1 MNLSRDN
8 PPFQR
13 DKLKTQVL
21 LLLLLLLLILPF
33 KAYPQ
38 TIAEK
43 KASLQE
49 SGGELSS
56 DAEKF
61 LTQVNLEL
69 AEARLEE
76 QKLMVQA
83 KRLFGENAPEDSYIP
98 LIVKMKELRSQIS
111 QLQESWREMITSQGK
126 QEDYALWYQPETT
139 LEQLIIDYGSQDYVY
154 LMKPEIGSMKISV
167 DSNLPIP
174 RASWNEML
182 ELILMENGV
191 GIRQL
196 NPFLRELFLLRND
209 RSSIKIIT
217 NRREDLE
224 LFSPESRVAFVLSPE
239 PSDVRRIW
247 FFLDNF
253 ANPDSTT
260 VQLVGRDILLIAR
273 VSDIQDLLKLYEFV
287 SENKGDKEY
296 RAVVLS
302 KVKAEDMAKVLGSVF
317 NQPAQ
322 EPNRMF
328 RPQEN
333 GKQRDLGREAKNGPE
348 ANGLQ
353 VLLLGSQTGAL
364 FLIGTREEVRKA
376 EELIREIEGQI
387 GGARD
392 KVVYWYQVKHSDA
405 IETAEVLS
413 KVYDLMVSTGAGY
426 ENMER
431 RGMQAGF
438 GMPQEGGGSAS
449 ASNAATGPIEQR
461 TTIESPAPSI
471 IPQIFPPDIYSRDP
485 FFQYP
490 RDPYFQQPIPPISP
504 AFVFPATS
512 ANAPRPIDQG
522 NFIVDIKTSSIIMVV
537 ETDLLPKLKSLL
549 RKIDVP
555 KKMVQIEVLLFEKKI
570 AKQNTY
576 GLNLLKFGSAASN
589 ITGASALFNIAD
601 SNGIATGIFD
611 FLWSHKATCNTPA
624 FDLNYRFLISQDD
637 VTINASPSV
646 LTVNQTPAFIS
657 IQEEISVNTGI
668 VELPT
673 VGGITLK
680 DAFQRAQ
687 YGITLKITPSI
698 HSSDDQ
704 ERNETITLDSDITFD
719 TFDTVNIPVNG
730 TPNVTR
736 RNIKNLARVADGET
750 VIIGG
755 LRRKTQEDTIDS
767 IPFLG
772 EIPGIG
778 KLFSDTT
785 MLDGSTEM
793 FIFITPKIITDPACD
808 LEWIRREEMLRR
820 PGDLPEFM
828 YALIEAEECEKNRLF
843 ETWMTT
849 LFGRETREFYTPG
862 WMNPDTCGGDAGYGG
877 GEYDGRTC
885 EYGYGGSDGG

>member
-1 MNLSRDN
+1 MYI
-8 PPFQR
+8 
-13 DKLKTQVL
+13 
-21 LLLLLLLLILPF
+21 LLLILLIIPF
-33 KAYPQ
+33 QGYPQ

-49 SGGELSS
+49 SGGDLSS

-61 LTQVNLEL
+61 LSQVNLEL
-69 AEARLEE
+69 TEARLEE
-76 QKLMVQA
+76 QKLSEA
-83 KRLFGENAPEDSYIP
+83 ARRLFEQNAPEESYMP
-98 LIVKMKELRSQIS
+98 LVMKMKEIRAQIS
-111 QLQESWREMITSQGK
+111 LLQESWREMIASQGK

-154 LMKPEIGSMKISV
+154 LMKPEIGGMKISV

-217 NRREDLE
+217 NQVEDLE
-224 LFSPESRVAFVLSPE
+224 LFSPETRVAFVLSPE
-239 PSDVRRIW
+239 PSEVRRVW

-287 SENKGDKEY
+287 SENKGDQEY
-296 RAVVLS
+296 KAVVLS
-302 KVKAEDMAKVLGSVF
+302 KVKAEDMAKVLQSVF
-317 NQPAQ
+317 NQPS
-322 EPNRMF
+322 NDSSKMF

-333 GKQRDLGREAKNGPE
+333 GKFKDFGRESKNGPD

-353 VLLLGSQTGAL
+353 VLLLGGQTGAL
-364 FLIGTREEVRKA
+364 FLIGTKEEVRKA
-376 EELIREIEGQI
+376 EELIREIESQI

-392 KVVYWYQVKHSDA
+392 KVVYWYHVKHSDA

-426 ENMER
+426 ENGTR
-431 RGMQAGF
+431 YG
-438 GMPQEGGGSAS
+438 QEMFSGGGPPEGPGANSA
-449 ASNAATGPIEQR
+449 ANSNVGPVEQQ
-461 TTIESPAPSI
+461 TTVEQPVDPLL
-471 IPQIFPPDIYSRDP
+471 PRLFPPDIYSRTP
-485 FFQYP
+485 YIQFP
-490 RDPYFQQPIPPISP
+490 RDPYFQQPIPPIAP
-504 AFVFPATS
+504 NFVFPATS
-512 ANAPRPIDQG
+512 EVIPRPIDQG
-522 NFIVDIKTSSIIMVV
+522 NFIVDVKTSSIIMVV
-537 ETDLLPKLKSLL
+537 ETDLLPKLRGLL

-570 AKQNTY
+570 AKQNSY
-576 GLNLLKFGSAASN
+576 GLNLLRFGSAAN
-589 ITGASALFNIAD
+589 NVTEASMLFNVVD
-601 SNGIATGIFD
+601 QNGSPTGIFD
-611 FLWSHKATCNTPA
+611 FLWSHKSTCGFPA
-624 FDLNYRFLISQDD
+624 FDLTYRFLLSQDD
-637 VTINASPSV
+637 ITINASPSV

-698 HSSDDQ
+698 HSADDL
-704 ERNETITLDSDITFD
+704 ERNETISLDSDITFD
-719 TFDTVNIPVNG
+719 TFDTLNIPVNG

-750 VIIGG
+750 VILGG
-755 LRRKTQEDTIDS
+755 LRRKTQEDTVDA

-772 EIPGIG
+772 EIPGLG
-778 KLFSDTT
+778 KLFSETS
-785 MLDGSTEM
+785 LRDGSTEM
-793 FIFITPKIITDPACD
+793 FIFITPKIVSDPACD
-808 LEWIRREEMLRR
+808 LEWIRAEEMLRR
-820 PGDLPEFM
+820 PGDIPEFLC
-828 YALIEAEECEKNRLF
+828 ALVEAEECEKNRLF
-843 ETWMTT
+843 QAWMTT
-849 LFGRETREFYTPG
+849 LFGREMPDCYTPG
-862 WMNPDTCGGDAGYGG
+862 WMNNDTCGSSGGRNGYNDYCG
-877 GEYDGRTC
+877 GEYDGR
-885 EYGYGGSDGG
+885 

>member
-1 MNLSRDN
+1 MIILL
-8 PPFQR
+8 F
-13 DKLKTQVL
+13 L
-21 LLLLLLLLILPF
+21 LLLPIQ
-33 KAYPQ
+33 AYPQ

-49 SGGELSS
+49 SGGDLSS

-61 LTQVNLEL
+61 LSQVNLEL
-69 AEARLEE
+69 TEARYEE
-76 QKLMVQA
+76 QKLMAEAQA
-83 KRLFGENAPEDSYIP
+83 LFDQNAPEDSYGF
-98 LIVKMKELRSQIS
+98 IVAKMKMLRTQINH
-111 QLQESWREMITSQGK
+111 LQESWREMIASQGK

-154 LMKPEIGSMKISV
+154 LMKPEIGGMKISV

-182 ELILMENGV
+182 ELILQENGV

-196 NPFLRELFLLRND
+196 NPFLRELFLLKND

-217 NRREDLE
+217 NQAEDLE
-224 LFSPESRVAFVLSPE
+224 LFSPETRVAFVLSPD
-239 PSDVRRIW
+239 PSDVRRVW

-273 VSDIQDLLKLYEFV
+273 VSDIQDLLKLYHFV

-302 KVKAEDMAKVLGSVF
+302 RVKAEDMARVLQSVF
-317 NQPAQ
+317 NQPQ
-322 EPNRMF
+322 EEASSPTRML

-333 GKQRDLGREAKNGPE
+333 GKFKDLGRETKNNFE

-353 VLLLGSQTGAL
+353 VLLLGKDTGAL
-364 FLIGTREEVRKA
+364 FLIGTRDEVRKA
-376 EELIREIEGQI
+376 EELIREVESQI

-392 KVVYWYQVKHSDA
+392 KTVYWYHVKHSDA

-426 ENMER
+426 ENDNR
-431 RGMQAGF
+431 NGNAAAF
-438 GMPQEGGGSAS
+438 GVPFEGGGAAADSR
-449 ASNAATGPIEQR
+449 SNTGPVEQH
-461 TTIESPAPSI
+461 TTIERGPDLPEI
-471 IPQIFPPDIYSRDP
+471 LPRIFPPDIYSTNP
-485 FFQYP
+485 FLQYP
-490 RDPYFQQPIPPISP
+490 RDPFFQQPIPPIAP
-504 AFVFPATS
+504 NFVFPATS
-512 ANAPRPIDQG
+512 VNVPRPIDQG

-537 ETDLLPKLKSLL
+537 ETDLLPKIRGLL

-570 AKQNTY
+570 AKQNSY
-576 GLNLLKFGSAASN
+576 GLNLLRFGSCADN
-589 ITGASALFNIAD
+589 ITKACGNFNVVD
-601 SNGIATGIFD
+601 KNGSPTGIFD
-611 FLWSHKATCNTPA
+611 FLWSHKSTCGIPA
-624 FDLNYRFLISQDD
+624 FDLTYRFLLSQDD

-668 VELPT
+668 VEIPT
-673 VGGITLK
+673 VGGVTLK

-698 HSSDDQ
+698 HDADDL
-704 ERNETITLDSDITFD
+704 ERHETISLDSDITFD
-719 TFDTVNIPVNG
+719 TFDTLNIPVNG

-755 LRRKTQEDTIDS
+755 LRRKTQEDSFDG

-778 KLFSDTT
+778 KLFSETT
-785 MLDGSTEM
+785 MVDGSTEM
-793 FIFITPKIITDPACD
+793 FIFITPKIVSDPACD
-808 LEWIRREEMLRR
+808 LEWIRSEEMLRR
-820 PGDLPEFM
+820 PGDIPEFM
-828 YALIEAEECEKNRLF
+828 CALVEQEECEKNRLF
-843 ETWMTT
+843 QAWMTT
-849 LFGRETREFYTPG
+849 LFGRGLPDCYTPG
-862 WMNPDTCGGDAGYGG
+862 WMNNDTCGTPGPNDYQS
-877 GEYDGRTC
+877 GEYDGRTSN
-885 EYGYGGSDGG
+885 YGYGQCDG

>member
-1 MNLSRDN
+1 MCIIR
-8 PPFQR
+8 
-13 DKLKTQVL
+13 
-21 LLLLLLLLILPF
+21 LLLLLLILPF
-33 KAYPQ
+33 QVYPQ

-49 SGGELSS
+49 SGSELNS

-61 LTQVNLEL
+61 LSQVNLEL
-69 AEARLEE
+69 MEARMEE
-76 QKLMVQA
+76 KKLA
-83 KRLFGENAPEDSYIP
+83 ERARRLFEENAPEDTYIP
-98 LIVKMKELRSQIS
+98 LIAKMRELHHQIS
-111 QLQESWREMITSQGK
+111 ELQESWREMITSQGK

-154 LMKPEIGSMKISV
+154 LMKPEIGGMKISV

-182 ELILMENGV
+182 ELILQENGV

-196 NPFLRELFLLRND
+196 NPFLRELFLLKND

-217 NRREDLE
+217 NRKEELE
-224 LFSPESRVAFVLSPE
+224 FFSPESRVAFVLSPE

-247 FFLDNF
+247 FFLENF

-273 VSDIQDLLKLYEFV
+273 VSDIHDLLKLYDFV

-296 RAVVLS
+296 KAVVLS
-302 KVKAEDMAKVLGSVF
+302 RVKAEDMAKVLQSVF
-317 NQPAQ
+317 NQPQA
-322 EPNRMF
+322 ESSPPRMF

-333 GKQRDLGREAKNGPE
+333 GKLKEPLGREIKSGVD

-364 FLIGTREEVRKA
+364 FLIGTKEEVRKA
-376 EELIREIEGQI
+376 EELIREIESQI

-392 KVVYWYQVKHSDA
+392 KVVYWYHVKHSDP

-413 KVYDLMVSTGAGY
+413 KVYDLMISTGAGY
-426 ENMER
+426 ENGGGQ
-431 RGMQAGF
+431 RGGQEGF
-438 GMPQEGGGSAS
+438 GGAAPPEGPGSSAS
-449 ASNAATGPIEQR
+449 ASHAATGPIEQK
-461 TTIESPAPSI
+461 TTIEAPQAPI
-471 IPQIFPPDIYSRDP
+471 LPRIFPPDIYSTNP
-485 FFQYP
+485 YLQYP
-490 RDPYFQQPIPPISP
+490 RDPYFQQPIPPIAP
-504 AFVFPATS
+504 NFVFPATS
-512 ANAPRPIDQG
+512 ETVPRQIDQG
-522 NFIVDIKTSSIIMVV
+522 NFIVDVKTSSIIMVV
-537 ETDLLPKLKSLL
+537 ETDLLPKIRGLL

-570 AKQNTY
+570 AKQNSY
-576 GLNLLKFGSAASN
+576 GLNLLRFGSAAAN
-589 ITGASALFNIAD
+589 ITAASAIFNVVD
-601 SNGIATGIFD
+601 QNGSPTGIFD
-611 FLWSHKATCNTPA
+611 FLWSHKSTCSTPA
-624 FDLNYRFLISQDD
+624 FDLAYRFLLSQDD

-668 VELPT
+668 VEIPT
-673 VGGITLK
+673 VGGVTLK

-687 YGITLKITPSI
+687 YGITLKITPTI

-704 ERNETITLDSDITFD
+704 ERNETISLDSDITFD
-719 TFDTVNIPVNG
+719 TFDTINIPTNG

-750 VIIGG
+750 VILGG
-755 LRRKTQEDTIDS
+755 LRRKTQEDTVDA

-772 EIPGIG
+772 EIPGLG
-778 KLFSDTT
+778 KLFSETSLT
-785 MLDGSTEM
+785 DGSTEM
-793 FIFITPKIITDPACD
+793 FIFITPKIVSDPACD
-808 LEWIRREEMLRR
+808 LEWIRSEEMLRR
-820 PGDLPEFM
+820 PGDIPE
-828 YALIEAEECEKNRLF
+828 YLCSLIEAEECEKNRLLQN
-843 ETWMTT
+843 WMTT
-849 LFGRETREFYTPG
+849 LFGREFPDCYSPG
-862 WMNPDTCGGDAGYGG
+862 WMNPDTCGNPNGFRRSDQCTRYSCE
-877 GEYDGRTC
+877 EYDGR
-885 EYGYGGSDGG
+885 

>member
-1 MNLSRDN
+1 MHIILY
-8 PPFQR
+8 
-13 DKLKTQVL
+13 
-21 LLLLLLLLILPF
+21 LLLLIPF
-33 KAYPQ
+33 SAYSQ

-49 SGGELSS
+49 SGGDLSS

-69 AEARLEE
+69 TEARYEE
-76 QKLMVQA
+76 QKLMVEA
-83 KRLFGENAPEDSYIP
+83 KRLVEQNASEDYYIP
-98 LIVKMKELRSQIS
+98 LIAKMKELRAQIS
-111 QLQESWREMITSQGK
+111 HLQESWREMIASQGK

-154 LMKPEIGSMKISV
+154 LMKPEIGGMKISV

-182 ELILMENGV
+182 ELILLENGV

-196 NPFLRELFLLRND
+196 NPFLRELFLLKND
-209 RSSIKIIT
+209 RSSIKLIT

-224 LFSPESRVAFVLSPE
+224 LFSPETRVAFVLSPE
-239 PSDVRRIW
+239 PSDVRRVW

-273 VSDIQDLLKLYEFV
+273 VSDVQDLLKLYEFV
-287 SENKGDKEY
+287 AENKGDKEY
-296 RAVVLS
+296 KAVALS
-302 KVKAEDMAKVLGSVF
+302 RIGAEDMARVLQSVF
-317 NQPAQ
+317 NQSPESSSKMIPPL
-322 EPNRMF
+322 EPGKF
-328 RPQEN
+328 KN
-333 GKQRDLGREAKNGPE
+333 GGGFGREAKNGFE
-348 ANGLQ
+348 ASANGLQ
-353 VLLLGSQTGAL
+353 VLLLGQQTGAL

-376 EELIREIEGQI
+376 EELIKEIESQI

-392 KVVYWYQVKHSDA
+392 KTVFWYHVKHSDA

-431 RGMQAGF
+431 RGNGEGF
-438 GMPQEGGGSAS
+438 GVPTEGGGAAS
-449 ASNAATGPIEQR
+449 ASKSNTGPVEQN
-461 TTIESPAPSI
+461 TTIERGPD
-471 IPQIFPPDIYSRDP
+471 IPEILPRIFPPDIYSTNP
-485 FFQYP
+485 FIQYP
-490 RDPYFQQPIPPISP
+490 RDPYFQQPIPPIAP
-504 AFVFPATS
+504 NFVFPATS
-512 ANAPRPIDQG
+512 LNVPRPIDQG
-522 NFIVDIKTSSIIMVV
+522 NFIVDVKTSSIIMVV
-537 ETDLLPKLKSLL
+537 ETDLLPKLRGLL

-570 AKQNTY
+570 AKQNSY
-576 GLNLLKFGSAASN
+576 GLNLLRFGSAASN
-589 ITGASALFNIAD
+589 ITASSLLFNVVD
-601 SNGIATGIFD
+601 SNGSPTGIFD
-611 FLWSHKATCNTPA
+611 FLWSHKATCGTPA
-624 FDLNYRFLISQDD
+624 FDLNYRFLLSQDD
-637 VTINASPSV
+637 ITINASPSV

-668 VELPT
+668 VEIPT
-673 VGGITLK
+673 VGGVTLK

-698 HSSDDQ
+698 HDADDL
-704 ERNETITLDSDITFD
+704 ERHETITLDSDITFD
-719 TFDTVNIPVNG
+719 TFDTLNIPVNG

-750 VIIGG
+750 VILGG
-755 LRRKTQEDTIDS
+755 LRRKTQEDTFDA

-778 KLFSDTT
+778 KLFSETT
-785 MLDGSTEM
+785 LVDGSTEM
-793 FIFITPKIITDPACD
+793 FIFITPKIISDPACD
-808 LEWIRREEMLRR
+808 LEWIRAEEMLRR
-820 PGDLPEFM
+820 PGDIPE
-828 YALIEAEECEKNRLF
+828 YLCALVEAEECEKNRLF
-843 ETWMTT
+843 DAWMTT
-849 LFGRETREFYTPG
+849 LFGRESPDCYTPG
-862 WMNPDTCGGDAGYGG
+862 WMNNDTCGTPGPGEYSGY
-877 GEYDGRTC
+877 GEYDGRSCST
-885 EYGYGGSDGG
+885 GYGDYDGR